1 MTGHAAAPVVPEAAQ
16 RAVLVVDDEDYL
28 RSILGALL
36 QQAGYA
42 VLLAATGEEAIEVYR
57 RHAGAIHLVL
67 LDVRLPGQGGVA
79 TLDALRALDPR
90 LRCCVM
96 SGQDDYATEELLRL

>member
-1 MTGHAAAPVVPEAAQ
+1 MADAKSAPGGRCHPLAASQDMTGQADHTAAPVMPEAAQ

-79 TLDALRALDPR
+79 TL
-90 LRCCVM
+90 
-96 SGQDDYATEELLRL
+96 